1 MWAGLGSTVLQ
12 RYSLG
17 PAICH
22 CRDKEP
28 EAQAPVTDT
37 RVLPVD
43 GNQESGGQSSSLR
56 TVPRQPSAAGGL
68 GSEKRCHSPL
78 SAAQSPVGGREEK
91 AASRPKGQQAEV
103 TQAVSTEISEIFG
116 WVTLGTGTSCG
127 FEKCKRLIICR
138 DR

>member
-1 MWAGLGSTVLQ
+1 MPSPGDGAVQPGEGWDGAVFRYLGVMLAMWAGLGSTVLQ

-43 GNQESGGQSSSLR
+43 GN
-56 TVPRQPSAAGGL
+56 
-68 GSEKRCHSPL
+68 
-78 SAAQSPVGGREEK
+78 
-91 AASRPKGQQAEV
+91 
-103 TQAVSTEISEIFG
+103 
-116 WVTLGTGTSCG
+116 
-127 FEKCKRLIICR
+127 
-138 DR
+138 